1 MVAVLPPVSFVEG
14 VEPSGELTVVSG
26 KDTIESMLR
35 LWAQAAPALS
45 IEAGGKGGVSW

>member
-35 LWAQAAPALS
+35 LWAQAAPARG
-45 IEAGGKGGVSW
+45 IKVREKVG